1 VCGFTRNDDTRT
13 CKTLVYT
20 GGTVTRLEFVCTCLH
35 PNTEGV
41 DTLRTGCGRMQAREL
56 AGSDAAA
63 VGSGSGSCEG
73 AAAAGPTRL
82 EGRRTS

>member
-1 VCGFTRNDDTRT
+1 VCGFTRNDDTQT
-13 CKTLVYT
+13 CTTLAHT
-20 GGTVTRLEFVCTCLH
+20 GGTVTRLAFVCTCLH
-35 PNTEGV
+35 PNTEGI
-41 DTLRTGCGRMQAREL
+41 DSLRTGCGRMRAGEL

-82 EGRRTS
+82 KGRRTS